1 MRVGNKS
8 PGYLWGLR
16 KESADRFVGPIE
28 GERKAAGLDGGAP
41 KPRPKGRV
49 ALEKVGRWVW
59 SHPLV
64 RPFRGVRVAR
74 APRAT
79 PTPIY
84 TA

>member
-49 ALEKVGRWVW
+49 ALEKVGRE
-59 SHPLV
+59 
-64 RPFRGVRVAR
+64 PFHDLRLAGQGDGRGRL
-74 APRAT
+74 
-79 PTPIY
+79 
-84 TA
+84 